1 MRVAIN
7 GFGRIGRP
15 SFKVLLE
22 KEGAEVVAINDLGEI
37 ESLAYLLKYDTAY
50 GVYNREVRT
59 KILPE
64 EEYNLLLVDGKEIKV
79 YSQPEPEKLPWAEL
93 GVDVVLECTG
103 FFKERSKAEKHLK
116 AGARKVI
123 ISAPTKDE
131 TIKTIVRGVNEDSI
145 SEDDN
150 ILSNASCTT
159 NCIAPVM
166 KVLEDAFGVEK
177 SLMSTIHSYTSTQN
191 LVDGASK
198 KDLRRGRAAAQ
209 NVVPSTTG
217 AAIAT
222 TKTLPALTGL
232 FDGMAYRVPTLVG
245 SISEVVALLKKEVTA
260 EEVNDVLKEAS
271 KGKLKGILAVT
282 AEALVTRD
290 IVGNPHSA
298 IVQEELTK
306 VVAGNLVKVVAWYD
320 NEWGYSNRL
329 VELAEYVGRK
339 FKA

>member
-1 MRVAIN
+1 MKVAIN

-22 KEGAEVVAINDLGEI
+22 KEGVEVVAINDLGEI

-50 GVYNREVRT
+50 GVYSREIAT
-59 KILPE
+59 KDLPDK
-64 EEYNLLLVDGKEIKV
+64 EYNLLLVDDREIKV
-79 YSQPEPEKLPWAEL
+79 YSQPAPEKLPWAEL

-103 FFKERSKAEKHLK
+103 FFKERAKAEKHLQ
-116 AGARKVI
+116 AGARKVV

-131 TIKTIVRGVNEDSI
+131 TIKTVVRGVNEKEI
-145 SEDDN
+145 SENDN

-166 KVLEDAFGVEK
+166 KVLEDVFGVEK

-245 SISEVVALLKKEVTA
+245 SISEVVALLKKEATA
-260 EEVNDVLKEAS
+260 EEINDALREAS
-271 KGKLKGILAVT
+271 QRELSGILAVT
-282 AEALVTRD
+282 SEALVTHD

-298 IVQEELTK
+298 IVQEDLTK

-329 VELAEYVGRK
+329 VELAEYIGK
-339 FKA
+339 NF